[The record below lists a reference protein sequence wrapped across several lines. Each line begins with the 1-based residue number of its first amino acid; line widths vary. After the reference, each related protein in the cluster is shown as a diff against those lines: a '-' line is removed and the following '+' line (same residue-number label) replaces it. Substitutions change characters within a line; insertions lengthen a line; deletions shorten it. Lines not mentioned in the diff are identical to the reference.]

1 VRGLHAPALRSP
13 ESHVDLVGHLFIV
26 WGALTILIGV
36 CTLAIGLAAAS
47 LIPTTV
53 DAGRGQV
60 AAGFMTGLF
69 ITFALIA
76 VLWGTAH
83 ASIGVQV
90 RRRRHWSRLGA
101 LLLGSVDLVL
111 LPFGTALG
119 MYVLFVLLRDD
130 TKKCF
135 VPS

>member
-1 VRGLHAPALRSP
+1 MRGLHAPALRSP
-13 ESHVDLVGHLFIV
+13 EAHVDLVGHLFVV

-36 CTLAIGLAAAS
+36 CTLALGLAAVS
-47 LIPTTV
+47 LIPATV

-60 AAGFMTGLF
+60 AAGFTAGLF
-69 ITFALIA
+69 IAFAVIA
-76 VLWGTAH
+76 VLWGIAH

-101 LLLGSVDLVL
+101 LLVGSVDLVL

-119 MYVLFVLLRDD
+119 MYALFVLLRDD

-135 VPS
+135 EPA